1 MKTNDIKDIL
11 LIAAFS
17 TVAYLLNL
25 TYRHRRIYRN
35 GPQGFPTFEIK

>member
-35 GPQGFPTFEIK
+35 GPQGLPTFDIK